1 MKVWAICLLAVCAAM
16 AKCASS
22 ETLWD
27 IAKHLPDSFDGWK
40 ADGSWKHYTRDTL
53 FHHINGG
60 AELYLAYRFKEALVR
75 RYLRGGEMEIAVD
88 IYDMSSPED
97 AFGVFS
103 VECYGEE
110 VGIGQGSD
118 YIEGLLRFWKGRF
131 FVSILA
137 RLETDES
144 KAAVFKLGKLIDNSI
159 SAAGALPEILQL
171 LPKDGL
177 KERSI
182 RFFRKHTILNRI
194 YFIAD
199 QNILRLSDSTEG
211 VAAEYERKDGK
222 GLLMVVRYK
231 DAKSASAALN
241 GFIKTLMPRA
251 KQAKIARL
259 GDRKWAAV
267 DVHGQFL
274 LAALDATTRDFAS
287 RLIEATRNALKVVRK

>member
-1 MKVWAICLLAVCAAM
+1 MKVWAGYLLAVCAVM
-16 AKCASS
+16 ASCASS
-22 ETLWD
+22 ETIWD
-27 IAKHLPDSFDGWK
+27 IVGRLPDDFDGWK
-40 ADGSWKHYTRDTL
+40 ADGDWKRYNRGTL

-88 IYDMSSPED
+88 IYDMSLPED
-97 AFGVFS
+97 AFGAFS

-144 KAAVFKLGKLIDNSI
+144 KAAVFKLGKLIDSSI

-177 KERSI
+177 KERSV

-194 YFIAD
+194 YFVAD
-199 QNILRLSDSTEG
+199 QNILRLSDNTEG
-211 VAAEYERKDGK
+211 VAAEYERRDGK
-222 GLLMVVRYK
+222 GLLVVVRYK
-231 DAKSASAALN
+231 DTKSASAAFD

-251 KQAKIARL
+251 KQAKVARL
-259 GDRKWAAV
+259 DDGKWAAV

-274 LAALDATTRDFAS
+274 FVALDATTKEFAS
-287 RLIEATRNALKVVRK
+287 RLIEAARNALKVVRK